1 MKCIV
6 VTPEK
11 TVLDQEADMVVLPL
25 YDGEYG
31 VAPMHTPVI
40 GRIGAGELRI
50 KSAGESLESWY
61 IEGGFAEVQND
72 IVSILTQKAVPVKN
86 LDSAKAQSELEEVRK
101 RPAKGEAQR
110 SEKESALNKARAK
123 VRVASKKK

>member
-11 TVLDQEADMVVLPL
+11 TVLDQEADLVVLPL

-31 VAPMHTPVI
+31 IAPMHTPVI

-50 KSAGESLESWY
+50 KFEGNSLDSWY

-72 IVSILTQKAVPVKN
+72 MISVLTQKAVPVKN
-86 LDSAKAQSELEEVRK
+86 LDLQKAQSELDALRSK
-101 RPAKGEAQR
+101 PAKNDAQI
-110 SEKESALNKARAK
+110 SEKDQAVKRARAK
-123 VRVASKKK
+123 VHVAAKRK